1 MGIGIDWVAAGILL
15 VAFVVS
21 QIRSVPPSV
30 RYGVI
35 ALACGAIAGYRLRM
49 GATGLNLGF
58 VILAAAL
65 AVYYLFRAFS
75 TRRR

>member
-21 QIRSVPPSV
+21 QIRAVPASL
-30 RYGVI
+30 RYVVI
-35 ALACGAIAGYRLRM
+35 AVACAAIAIYRLRM
-49 GATGLNLGF
+49 GAEGFNLAF

-65 AVYYLFRAFS
+65 AVYYLARAFN
-75 TRRR
+75 TRTR